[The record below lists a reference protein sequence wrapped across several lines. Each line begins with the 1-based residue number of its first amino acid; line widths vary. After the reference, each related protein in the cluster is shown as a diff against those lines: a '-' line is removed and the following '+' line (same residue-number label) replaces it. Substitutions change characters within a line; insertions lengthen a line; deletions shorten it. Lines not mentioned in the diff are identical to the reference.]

1 MLLLLTS
8 LSAFLKYL
16 LASGILSTRCDPCVL
31 GAYETES
38 PNYSD
43 QKPREHVT
51 EWGQGLN

>member
-16 LASGILSTRCDPCVL
+16 LASGILSTGCDPCVL